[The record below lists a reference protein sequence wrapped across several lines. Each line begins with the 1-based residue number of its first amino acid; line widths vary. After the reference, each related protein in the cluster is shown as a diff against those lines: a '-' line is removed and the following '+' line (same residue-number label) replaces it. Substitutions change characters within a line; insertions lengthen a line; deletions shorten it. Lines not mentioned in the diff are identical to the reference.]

1 MSANISNRSFQPYT
15 GEKARI
21 TRAYDYL
28 ILVLAL
34 IFIYRLLSSAFCADR
49 RRLGFLGGLERQ
61 AMVAAGYAADGHYLS
76 GSGAVCHV
84 E

>member
-1 MSANISNRSFQPYT
+1 MSANISNRSFRPYT

-34 IFIYRLLSSAFCADR
+34 SVYRRLPSAFCADR
-49 RRLGFLGGLERQ
+49 RRLGFLG
-61 AMVAAGYAADGHYLS
+61 
-76 GSGAVCHV
+76 
-84 E
+84 